1 MAKSEL
7 ERNRNPDASKSDVQ
21 EVASSHAAFAVG
33 MYRALASERPTQNLA
48 FSPYSISI
56 ALAMLYAGAGGETA
70 SEMARTMHLP
80 LPQERLHSA
89 LDVVD
94 RVVESHAEKDA
105 IALRTANS
113 LWGSAKTHFEKPF
126 LDILAK
132 NYGAGVRLADF
143 AADPEGSRKRIN
155 AWVASETR
163 DKIPELFAKR
173 AIDEG
178 TSFVL
183 ASAIYFDG
191 KWAKPFD
198 AKQTRTEEFFLAGG
212 PPVGVPTMHPAERL
226 SGSYTRSSAFDAVE
240 LPYAG
245 KRFAM
250 DIIVPRGSLEAF
262 ESTLTAEA
270 AEAILQGLTP
280 NNNMD
285 VSMPRFALKGSAFD
299 LKTTLESLG
308 MHRVFDNTHSDF
320 RALGTSSDGPLSVEH
335 VPHAAEIT
343 VDEEGTEAAATT
355 AAVGTVGSGRPD
367 DPVRIA
373 VDRPFVFLVRHLP
386 TRAILFAGRV
396 IHPLQR

>member
-1 MAKSEL
+1 
-7 ERNRNPDASKSDVQ
+7 
-21 EVASSHAAFAVG
+21 
-33 MYRALASERPTQNLA
+33 
-48 FSPYSISI
+48 
-56 ALAMLYAGAGGETA
+56 
-70 SEMARTMHLP
+70 
-80 LPQERLHSA
+80 
-89 LDVVD
+89 
-94 RVVESHAEKDA
+94 
-105 IALRTANS
+105 
-113 LWGSAKTHFEKPF
+113 
-126 LDILAK
+126 
-132 NYGAGVRLADF
+132 
-143 AADPEGSRKRIN
+143 
-155 AWVASETR
+155 
-163 DKIPELFAKR
+163 
-173 AIDEG
+173 
-178 TSFVL
+178 
-183 ASAIYFDG
+183 
-191 KWAKPFD
+191 
-198 AKQTRTEEFFLAGG
+198 
-212 PPVGVPTMHPAERL
+212 
-226 SGSYTRSSAFDAVE
+226 
-240 LPYAG
+240 
-245 KRFAM
+245 M